1 MDSKLLLV
9 TMTLL
14 SVLLLSACGWGDSD
28 NDEPTEAGADVTNNL
43 NGTDKQVNEEETEP
57 ANEHA
62 GHSEG
67 VMPEGLKES
76 ENPKFPVGS
85 RVVVNASHTDGMEGA
100 MATVKGA
107 YDTTVYSVSYTP
119 TNGDP
124 FEENHKWFVEGEIS
138 GVDDGEIGVGSDV
151 IINIEHQDGMQGA
164 EGSVDTVEDT
174 TVYVVDYTNSL
185 GETVTNH
192 LWLKE
197 SELQTEEESN
207 YDSDWDGDTGSD
219 TQ

>member
-9 TMTLL
+9 AMTLL

-28 NDEPTEAGADVTNNL
+28 GEVPTEAGADITNNL
-43 NGTDKQVNEEETEP
+43 EGTDKQVSEEETE
-57 ANEHA
+57 ATTEQTA
-62 GHSEG
+62 LS
-67 VMPEGLKES
+67 VSDIIEGLKEA

-85 RVVVNASHTDGMEGA
+85 TAVVNASHTDGMEGA
-100 MATVKGA
+100 MATIKAA

-138 GVDDGEIGVGSDV
+138 PVADELVQDADV
-151 IINIEHQDGMQGA
+151 IINVNHIDGMLGA
-164 EGSVDTVEDT
+164 AGAIDTVEET
-174 TVYVVDYTNSL
+174 TVYIVDYTNSL
-185 GETVTNH
+185 GEKVTDH

-197 SELQTEEESN
+197 SELQTEDESE
-207 YDSDWDGDTGSD
+207 YDTDSDEGSD

>member
-14 SVLLLSACGWGDSD
+14 TVLLLSACGWGDSD
-28 NDEPTEAGADVTNNL
+28 EEEPAEAGADITNNL
-43 NGTDKQVNEEETEP
+43 NGTDKQVGEDETNTVED
-57 ANEHA
+57 A
-62 GHSEG
+62 GHAEDQL
-67 VMPEGLKES
+67 PEGLKEA

-85 RVVVNASHTDGMEGA
+85 TAVVNASHTDGMEGA
-100 MATVKGA
+100 MATIKGA
-107 YDTTVYSVSYTP
+107 YETTVYSVSYTP

-138 GVDDGEIGVGSDV
+138 AMDDEEIGVGSDV
-151 IINIEHQDGMQGA
+151 IINVNHQDGMLGA
-164 EGSVDTVEDT
+164 EGAVDTVEDT

-197 SELQTEEESN
+197 SELQTEEESD
-207 YDSDWDGDTGSD
+207 YDTDSDDGSNS
-219 TQ
+219 

>member
-9 TMTLL
+9 SMTLL
-14 SVLLLSACGWGDSD
+14 TVLLLSACGWGDSD
-28 NDEPTEAGADVTNNL
+28 EEEPAEAGADVTNNL
-43 NGTDKQVNEEETEP
+43 NGTDKQVGEEATEE
-57 ANEHA
+57 AVEHA
-62 GHSEG
+62 GHAEG
-67 VMPEGLKES
+67 QLPEGLKEA

-85 RVVVNASHTDGMEGA
+85 TAVVNASHTDGMEGA
-100 MATVKGA
+100 MATIKGA
-107 YDTTVYSVSYTP
+107 YETTVYSVSYTP

-138 GVDDGEIGVGSDV
+138 AMDDGEIGEGTDV
-151 IINIEHQDGMQGA
+151 IINVNHIDGMLGA

-174 TVYVVDYTNSL
+174 VVYVVDYTNSL

-197 SELQTEEESN
+197 SELQTEEESE
-207 YDSDWDGDTGSD
+207 YDTDSDDGSNS
-219 TQ
+219 